1 MNFRLLFHAAC
12 DEPQRF
18 RRNPDFASL
27 HPGYDFNRRCE
38 PTGRANARPMTGSA
52 KQSIK
57 PRRKNGLLR
66 RFAPRND
73 DTDGKRKWQ
82 KQPQQGVPPPVNACA
97 EKSRS
102 RSMCPRA
109 GPGMIIRRR
118 AGAPMAR
125 GLRHLCRKLAQAFA
139 HHQGQGCHHALRGQ
153 GRKNRAQLLRALRHA
168 AILRAHAFA
177 AHGEHP
183 ARALFRPNR
192 PPAALSR
199 RDRGIAGMGLYRRA
213 AGAAQGFSRRG
224 MATLEKEEAH

>member
-102 RSMCPRA
+102 RSMCPHA
-109 GPGMIIRRR
+109 GPSMIIRPR

-125 GLRHLCRKLAQAFA
+125 
-139 HHQGQGCHHALRGQ
+139 
-153 GRKNRAQLLRALRHA
+153 
-168 AILRAHAFA
+168 
-177 AHGEHP
+177 P
-183 ARALFRPNR
+183 TRPM
-192 PPAALSR
+192 SE
-199 RDRGIAGMGLYRRA
+199 
-213 AGAAQGFSRRG
+213 AGASVCASPGARLPSRASTTRPQKPY
-224 MATLEKEEAH
+224 AASARIAARRYFTNVPVRRTW